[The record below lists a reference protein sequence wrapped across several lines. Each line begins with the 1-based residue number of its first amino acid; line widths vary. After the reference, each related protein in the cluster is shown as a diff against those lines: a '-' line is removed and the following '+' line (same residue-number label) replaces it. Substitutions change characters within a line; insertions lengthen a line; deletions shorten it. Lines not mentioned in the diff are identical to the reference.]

1 MGRPVLAI
9 EDLSASYGAVK
20 ALDHVSFAVMEGEIT
35 SLVGANGAGKTTAL
49 KVISGLLRCSSGR
62 VVLDGHQR
70 LDRLS
75 AHEIVKRGVSHAPE
89 GRQIFGEL
97 SVAQN
102 LALGAYTRRDRDE
115 VRRDLENVFS
125 YFPVLRERTKQLA
138 GTLSGGEQQMLAI
151 GRALMARRRLL
162 LLDEPSLG
170 LAPKLVQTIFRII
183 QEIKERGGLS
193 ILLVEQNVQI
203 ALSLANRG
211 YVLSSGK
218 VLLEG
223 QGRSLLDDERVRHTY
238 LGSSAD

>member
-1 MGRPVLAI
+1 
-9 EDLSASYGAVK
+9 
-20 ALDHVSFAVMEGEIT
+20 
-35 SLVGANGAGKTTAL
+35 VGANGAGKTTAL
-49 KVISGLLRCSSGR
+49 KVISGLLRCSSGQ
-62 VVLDGHQR
+62 VALDGHQR

-75 AHEIVKRGVSHAPE
+75 AHEIVKLGVSHAPE

-97 SVAQN
+97 TVAQN

-115 VRRDLENVFS
+115 IRRDLESVFS
-125 YFPVLRERTKQLA
+125 YFPVLRERTKQQA

-151 GRALMARRRLL
+151 GRALMARPRLL

-170 LAPKLVQTIFRII
+170 LAPKFVQTIFRII

-238 LGSSAD
+238 LGSAAG

>member
-1 MGRPVLAI
+1 MGRPLLVV
-9 EDLSASYGAVK
+9 EDLSASYGAVL
-20 ALDHVSFAVMEGEIT
+20 ALDHVSFTVMEGEIT

-75 AHEIVKRGVSHAPE
+75 AHEIVRLGVSHAPE

-97 SVAQN
+97 TVAQN
-102 LALGAYTRRDRDE
+102 LALGAYTRSDRE
-115 VRRDLENVFS
+115 EIQRDLESVFS
-125 YFPVLRERTKQLA
+125 YFPVLRERTKQPA

-151 GRALMARRRLL
+151 GRALMAKPRLL

-170 LAPKLVQTIFRII
+170 LAPKFVQLIFRII
-183 QEIKERGGLS
+183 EEIKERGGLS
-193 ILLVEQNVQI
+193 ILLVEQNVQL
-203 ALSLANRG
+203 ALSLASQG

-223 QGRSLLDDERVRHTY
+223 QGRSLLSDERVRHTY
-238 LGSSAD
+238 LGSLTD